1 MFLNYLLLPKS
12 MSNTLELVEAAA
24 KGVADY
30 TNLEGRLSA
39 KGVRVEGSPNFTIQ
53 LDGQKFEVSFDGDSV
68 GMELKERNYTNPVL
82 VDVPNIGTRLKELLG
97 PSTPVEAHIRTQD
110 GTIMYAE
117 DVREI
122 LSADVLQP
130 KKVYAGHSEM
140 TVAGEKPAYIMFYR
154 TFEDKPGVR
163 PRIDLSEGV
172 RNKANI
178 AEFLTQHYG
187 ATKLKEQFGPQFEL
201 DSVNTFG
208 DFVTLSDEMR
218 GLLGASEYHIIS
230 ASVDIPVRELTF
242 SRVPPV
248 FRVISKSP
256 YKVICLVEP
265 PHSVMD
271 YEPQGRRELRQLK
284 LEVPFVD
291 LAKAARFYDSLK
303 S

>member
-1 MFLNYLLLPKS
+1 
-12 MSNTLELVEAAA
+12 
-24 KGVADY
+24 
-30 TNLEGRLSA
+30 
-39 KGVRVEGSPNFTIQ
+39 
-53 LDGQKFEVSFDGDSV
+53 
-68 GMELKERNYTNPVL
+68 
-82 VDVPNIGTRLKELLG
+82 
-97 PSTPVEAHIRTQD
+97 
-110 GTIMYAE
+110 
-117 DVREI
+117 
-122 LSADVLQP
+122 
-130 KKVYAGHSEM
+130 
-140 TVAGEKPAYIMFYR
+140 MFYR